1 MSQIQTLSNISIFK
15 LVCILFIFF
24 DILSRCYFIS
34 YFVSNYAMNKWIFG
48 VIIVWITLF
57 LAVIVLLFMIRA
69 ESVQCFAYLKDV
81 IDPSQKAM
89 IFQQILRLNV
99 MCISFVIYCLLMLA
113 QINIQIFGKH
123 NQIAYFV
130 GMYNQWIVANSVLI
144 IALLYNLRPAVTSR
158 YDQNFNLPLLDNQVP
173 ISKFEFLKDIEI
185 K

>member
-1 MSQIQTLSNISIFK
+1 
-15 LVCILFIFF
+15 
-24 DILSRCYFIS
+24 
-34 YFVSNYAMNKWIFG
+34 
-48 VIIVWITLF
+48 
-57 LAVIVLLFMIRA
+57 
-69 ESVQCFAYLKDV
+69 
-81 IDPSQKAM
+81 M